1 MTFRNF
7 AIAFGFVLLAALVL
21 DQMPGKRQ
29 PEHAGHAKQDNDGKI
44 HPFASVGLDE
54 NPRDKIVEAALD
66 SKIDL
71 QLKNVPLPEAMDR
84 LESML
89 GIEVVISDMSLQ
101 DEGIS
106 PEVPLSVDMK
116 ETPARILLKVMLEPV
131 SLDWYVEDGF
141 LKITTL
147 HMCEAIGKIR
157 VYDVADLVGGTS
169 PDKNQA
175 FDFEPLV
182 ELLTYTISPDMWEE
196 VGGPGT
202 ISEFESAGT
211 ALLVIRNSPSIHYE
225 IEGLF
230 SKLRQMRHEGN
241 PFVSRLRPRDLLENK
256 HIQNAAISGKLP
268 RYLDDD
274 PNRDAVVA
282 ASNELAFDIYP
293 QLNSDDSRN
302 LIFSPLS
309 VSTALSMAYAGAD
322 GETAAELRRVLHVS
336 GNEQAW
342 NDGLRE
348 LLRALPTK
356 PGREIELQLANR
368 LFIQRDYPLQQ
379 QFLEISRET
388 FGAEPMSVD
397 YHKPSAARRTIND
410 WIAEQTREMIP
421 AAVPA
426 DLLTP
431 ETRVVAA
438 SAISLIAPWEMPFAS
453 SNTKPQKFHTAT
465 RDVEVA
471 MMSDDL
477 YTKYADIDNIQI
489 LELDYADRAASMW
502 LVLEKQP
509 ADGKWLSA
517 FDQSLTSKTVKRWE
531 AALKQVMVHVE
542 IPRFRFESFR
552 NLKAPLERLGVRQL
566 FEKADANLARMSSER
581 PLWMEFLLH
590 QAHIDVDEEGTK
602 AAAATVWGTFG
613 GAAET
618 RPEFRADHPF
628 LFLIRDNRS
637 GAILFLGRVM
647 NPRGAG

>member
-21 DQMPGKRQ
+21 DQMPGKKQ
-29 PEHAGHAKQDNDGKI
+29 PEHAGHAKQDKDGKI

-71 QLKNVPLPEAMDR
+71 QLKKVPLPEAMGR

-106 PEVPLSVDMK
+106 PEVPLSVDTK

-211 ALLVIRNSPSIHYE
+211 ALLVIRNSPFVHYE

-241 PFVSRLRPRDLLENK
+241 PFVSRIRPRDLLENK

-274 PNRDAVVA
+274 PNRDAVVTA
-282 ASNELAFDIYP
+282 TNELAFDIYP

-322 GETAAELRRVLHVS
+322 GETAAELRRVLQVS

-348 LLRALPTK
+348 LLRALPTE

-379 QFLEISRET
+379 QFLDISRET

-410 WIAEQTREMIP
+410 WIAKQTREMIP

-431 ETRVVAA
+431 QTRIVAA

-453 SNTKPQKFHTAT
+453 LNTKPQNFHTAT

-489 LELDYADRAASMW
+489 LELDYADRALSM
-502 LVLEKQP
+502 LLILEKQP
-509 ADGKWLSA
+509 TDGKWLSA
-517 FDQSLTSKTVKRWE
+517 LQQSLSSKTLKTWE

-542 IPRFRFESFR
+542 IPRFRFKSFR
-552 NLKAPLERLGVRQL
+552 NLKAPLEHLGVRQL
-566 FEKADANLARMSSER
+566 FEKAGANLARMSSEK

-590 QAHIDVDEEGTK
+590 QAQIDVDEEGTK
-602 AAAATVWGTFG
+602 AAAATVWGAFG

>member
-1 MTFRNF
+1 
-7 AIAFGFVLLAALVL
+7 
-21 DQMPGKRQ
+21 
-29 PEHAGHAKQDNDGKI
+29 
-44 HPFASVGLDE
+44 
-54 NPRDKIVEAALD
+54 
-66 SKIDL
+66 
-71 QLKNVPLPEAMDR
+71 
-84 LESML
+84 
-89 GIEVVISDMSLQ
+89 
-101 DEGIS
+101 
-106 PEVPLSVDMK
+106 
-116 ETPARILLKVMLEPV
+116 
-131 SLDWYVEDGF
+131 
-141 LKITTL
+141 
-147 HMCEAIGKIR
+147 
-157 VYDVADLVGGTS
+157 
-169 PDKNQA
+169 
-175 FDFEPLV
+175 
-182 ELLTYTISPDMWEE
+182 
-196 VGGPGT
+196 
-202 ISEFESAGT
+202 
-211 ALLVIRNSPSIHYE
+211 
-225 IEGLF
+225 
-230 SKLRQMRHEGN
+230 
-241 PFVSRLRPRDLLENK
+241 
-256 HIQNAAISGKLP
+256 
-268 RYLDDD
+268 
-274 PNRDAVVA
+274 
-282 ASNELAFDIYP
+282 
-293 QLNSDDSRN
+293 
-302 LIFSPLS
+302 
-309 VSTALSMAYAGAD
+309 
-322 GETAAELRRVLHVS
+322 
-336 GNEQAW
+336 
-342 NDGLRE
+342 LRE

-489 LELDYADRAASMW
+489 LELDYADRAVSM
-502 LVLEKQP
+502 LLILEKQP
-509 ADGKWLSA
+509 TDGKWLSA

-542 IPRFRFESFR
+542 IPRFRFESLR
-552 NLKAPLERLGVRQL
+552 NLKAPLERLGVRQI
-566 FEKADANLARMSSER
+566 FEKADANLSRMSSER

-590 QAHIDVDEEGTK
+590 QAHIDVDEDGTK
-602 AAAATVWGTFG
+602 AAAATVWGAFG